1 MAIEGPLREL
11 ALTDVFQLLDLSRK
25 TGTLTITPEDG
36 RSRPA
41 LVRFDRGAVVAAELG
56 HAHERL
62 GHLLRRAGKV
72 TEAQIEAA
80 QLVQKYAPGRGLGAI
95 LVEQGVV
102 TADEV
107 RRQLKFQIQ
116 EIVFEL
122 IQWKEGYF
130 RFEEGVVTANGNVP
144 VRVSTE
150 SLLMEAAR
158 RVDEWSTLETKIP
171 HMGVI
176 PVFVMDSPD
185 GPTLDLHPKE
195 WEVLAEIDGTRTL
208 KEIAQTLGRAD
219 FDVAKI
225 AYGLVA
231 TGVADIREEPAERVL
246 TPTAGGMDR
255 PLRDALGEAQL
266 ALADGAADR
275 ARRVL
280 DELARAH
287 PDRPEVYTL
296 LAEAQRRLGRW
307 GEAMISLG
315 RAAALD
321 PLAGPVH
328 YQMGFAAAHTGDLH
342 RAREAWDT
350 YLRLDDAGDAARR
363 QRAARARDAADA
375 LLSVMGEEVR

>member
-25 TGTLTITPEDG
+25 TGVLSITPEGG
-36 RSRPA
+36 RHRPA
-41 LVRFDRGAVVAAELG
+41 LVRFDRGAVTGAELG
-56 HAHERL
+56 QAHERL
-62 GHLLRRAGKV
+62 GHLLLRAGKV
-72 TEAQIEAA
+72 TEAQIAGARRA
-80 QLVQKYAPGRGLGAI
+80 QQQGPGRALGTI
-95 LVEQGVV
+95 LVEQGIV
-102 TADEV
+102 TEDDV
-107 RRQLKFQIQ
+107 RRQLRFQIQ

-122 IQWKEGYF
+122 IQWKDGYF
-130 RFEEGVVTANGNVP
+130 RFEEMPPATGGGVT

-176 PVFVMDSPD
+176 PVFVADSPD
-185 GPTLDLHPKE
+185 GPTLDLHPTE

-208 KEIAQTLGRAD
+208 KVIATTLGRAD

-231 TGVADIREEPAERVL
+231 TGVVDIREEPAEA
-246 TPTAGGMDR
+246 PTTAMPMER

-275 ARRVL
+275 ARRLL
-280 DELARAH
+280 DDLSRAH
-287 PDRPEVYTL
+287 PDRAEVYAL
-296 LAEAQRRLGRW
+296 LAEAQQRLGRW
-307 GEAMISLG
+307 GEAVIALG

-321 PLAGPVH
+321 PLAGQTH
-328 YQMGFAAAHTGDLH
+328 YHLGFAAAHTGDLH

-350 YLRLDDAGDAARR
+350 YLRLDEAGNDRVGKS
-363 QRAARARDAADA
+363 RALRARDAADS
-375 LLSVMGEEVR
+375 LLAVMEEEGR

>member
-25 TGTLTITPEDG
+25 TGTLSIAPEGG
-36 RSRPA
+36 RHRPA
-41 LVRFDRGAVVAAELG
+41 LVRFDRGAVVGAELG
-56 HAHERL
+56 QAHERL
-62 GHLLRRAGKV
+62 GHLLLRAGKV
-72 TEAQIEAA
+72 TEAQIHAA
-80 QLVQKYAPGRGLGAI
+80 RRAQQQSPGRALGTV

-102 TADEV
+102 TEDDV
-107 RRQLKFQIQ
+107 RRQLRFQIQ

-122 IQWKEGYF
+122 IQWKDGYF
-130 RFEEGVVTANGNVP
+130 RFEEGPPASNGNVG

-176 PVFVMDSPD
+176 PVLVADTPD
-185 GPTLDLHPKE
+185 GTTLDLHPTE
-195 WEVLAEIDGTRTL
+195 WEVLAEIDGQRPL
-208 KEIAQTLGRAD
+208 KLIASALGRAD

-231 TGVADIREEPAERVL
+231 TGVVDILEEAPQPAPAVPME
-246 TPTAGGMDR
+246 R

-275 ARRVL
+275 ARRIL

-287 PDRPEVYTL
+287 PDRAEIYTL
-296 LAEAQRRLGRW
+296 LAQAHRRLGRW
-307 GEAMISLG
+307 GEALIALG

-321 PLAGPVH
+321 PLAGAVH

-363 QRAARARDAADA
+363 TRAERARDAADA
-375 LLSVMGEEVR
+375 LLSVMDEEGE

>member
-25 TGTLTITPEDG
+25 TGVLSITPEGG
-36 RSRPA
+36 RHRPA
-41 LVRFDRGAVVAAELG
+41 LVRFDRGAVTAAELG
-56 HAHERL
+56 QAHERL
-62 GHLLRRAGKV
+62 GHLLLRAGKV
-72 TEAQIEAA
+72 TEAQIAA
-80 QLVQKYAPGRGLGAI
+80 ARRAQQNGRGRALGTI
-95 LVEQGVV
+95 LVEEGIVSE
-102 TADEV
+102 DDV
-107 RRQLKFQIQ
+107 RRQLRFQIQ

-122 IQWKEGYF
+122 IQWKDGYF
-130 RFEEGVVTANGNVP
+130 RFEEGPAQSGGGVT

-176 PVFVMDSPD
+176 PVFVADSPD
-185 GPTLDLHPKE
+185 GPTLDLHPSE

-208 KEIAQTLGRAD
+208 KAIAAQLGRAD
-219 FDVAKI
+219 FEVAKI
-225 AYGLVA
+225 AYGLVS
-231 TGVADIREEPAERVL
+231 TGVVDIREEPAEV
-246 TPTAGGMDR
+246 PAAPPMER

-275 ARRVL
+275 ARRLL
-280 DELARAH
+280 DDLARVH
-287 PDRPEVYTL
+287 PDRPEVYAL
-296 LAEAQRRLGRW
+296 LAEAQQRLGRW
-307 GEAMISLG
+307 GEAVIALG

-321 PLAGPVH
+321 PLAGTLH

-363 QRAARARDAADA
+363 TRARQGRDAADA
-375 LLSVMGEEVR
+375 LLAIMDEEGR

>member
-25 TGTLTITPEDG
+25 TGVLSITPEG
-36 RSRPA
+36 GKHRPA
-41 LVRFDRGAVVAAELG
+41 LVRFDRGAVTGAELG
-56 HAHERL
+56 QAHERL
-62 GHLLRRAGKV
+62 GHLLLRAGKV
-72 TEAQIEAA
+72 TEAQIAA
-80 QLVQKYAPGRGLGAI
+80 ARLSQQQGPGRALGTI
-95 LVEQGVV
+95 LVEQGIV
-102 TADEV
+102 TEDDV
-107 RRQLKFQIQ
+107 RRQLRFQIQ

-122 IQWKEGYF
+122 IQWKDGYF
-130 RFEEGVVTANGNVP
+130 RFEEAPPQANPGVT

-176 PVFVMDSPD
+176 PVFVADSPE
-185 GPTLDLHPKE
+185 GPTLDLHPTE

-208 KEIAQTLGRAD
+208 KVIATTLGRAD

-231 TGVADIREEPAERVL
+231 TGVVDIRDEPADA
-246 TPTAGGMDR
+246 PMTAMPMER

-266 ALADGAADR
+266 ALADGAPDR

-280 DELARAH
+280 DDLSRAH
-287 PDRPEVYTL
+287 PDRAEVYTL
-296 LAEAQRRLGRW
+296 LAEAQQRLGRW
-307 GEAMISLG
+307 GEAVIALG

-321 PLAGPVH
+321 PLAGQTH
-328 YQMGFAAAHTGDLH
+328 YHLGFAAAHTGDLH

-350 YLRLDDAGDAARR
+350 YLRLDDSGNDRVGR
-363 QRAARARDAADA
+363 SRAERARDAADT
-375 LLSVMGEEVR
+375 LLAVMEEEGR

>member
-25 TGTLTITPEDG
+25 TGVLSIAPEGG
-36 RSRPA
+36 RHRPA

-56 HAHERL
+56 QAHERL
-62 GHLLRRAGKV
+62 GHLLLRAGKV
-72 TEAQIEAA
+72 TEAQIAA
-80 QLVQKYAPGRGLGAI
+80 ARMVQQKGTGRALGTI
-95 LVEQGVV
+95 LVEQGIV
-102 TADEV
+102 TEDDV
-107 RRQLKFQIQ
+107 RRQLRFQIQ

-122 IQWKEGYF
+122 IQWKDGYF
-130 RFEEGVVTANGNVP
+130 RFEEGTGAAPGGVN

-176 PVFVMDSPD
+176 PVFVADSPD
-185 GPTLDLHPKE
+185 GPTLDLHPSE

-208 KEIAQTLGRAD
+208 KTIAAQLGRAD

-225 AYGLVA
+225 AYGLVS
-231 TGVADIREEPAERVL
+231 TGVVDIRDEPAEAPTTA
-246 TPTAGGMDR
+246 TPMER

-266 ALADGAADR
+266 SLADGAPDR
-275 ARRVL
+275 ARRLL
-280 DELARAH
+280 DDLARAH
-287 PDRPEVYTL
+287 PDRPEVYVL
-296 LAEAQRRLGRW
+296 LAEAQQRLGRW
-307 GEAMISLG
+307 GEAVIALG

-321 PLAGPVH
+321 PLAGTVH

-342 RAREAWDT
+342 RARDAWDT

-363 QRAARARDAADA
+363 TRAGTGRDAADA
-375 LLSVMGEEVR
+375 LLAIMDEEGR

>member
-25 TGTLTITPEDG
+25 TGVLSITPEG
-36 RSRPA
+36 GKHRPA
-41 LVRFDRGAVVAAELG
+41 LVRFDRGAVTGAELG
-56 HAHERL
+56 QAHERL
-62 GHLLRRAGKV
+62 GHLLLRAGKV
-72 TEAQIEAA
+72 TESQIAA
-80 QLVQKYAPGRGLGAI
+80 ARLSQQQGPGRALGTI
-95 LVEQGVV
+95 LVEQGIV
-102 TADEV
+102 TEDDV
-107 RRQLKFQIQ
+107 RRQLRFQIQ

-122 IQWKEGYF
+122 IQWKDGYF
-130 RFEEGVVTANGNVP
+130 RFEEGPPQTGAGVT

-176 PVFVMDSPD
+176 PVFVADSPE
-185 GPTLDLHPKE
+185 GPTLDLHPTE

-208 KEIAQTLGRAD
+208 KVIATTLGRAD

-231 TGVADIREEPAERVL
+231 TGVVDIRDEPADA
-246 TPTAGGMDR
+246 PMTAMPMER

-275 ARRVL
+275 ARRLL
-280 DELARAH
+280 DDLSRAH
-287 PDRPEVYTL
+287 PDRAEVYTL
-296 LAEAQRRLGRW
+296 LADAQQRLGRW
-307 GEAMISLG
+307 GEAVIALG

-321 PLAGPVH
+321 PLAGMTH
-328 YQMGFAAAHTGDLH
+328 YHLGFAAAHTGDMH

-350 YLRLDDAGDAARR
+350 YLRLDDSGSDRVGR
-363 QRAARARDAADA
+363 SRAERARDAADT
-375 LLSVMGEEVR
+375 LLAVMEEEGR

>member
-25 TGTLTITPEDG
+25 TGVLSITPEGG
-36 RSRPA
+36 RHRPA
-41 LVRFDRGAVVAAELG
+41 LVRFDRGAVTAAELG
-56 HAHERL
+56 QAHERL
-62 GHLLRRAGKV
+62 GHLLLRAGKV
-72 TEAQIEAA
+72 TEAQIAA
-80 QLVQKYAPGRGLGAI
+80 ARRAQQNGTGRALGTI
-95 LVEQGVV
+95 LVEEGIVSE
-102 TADEV
+102 DDV
-107 RRQLKFQIQ
+107 RRQLRFQIQ

-122 IQWKEGYF
+122 IQWKDGYF
-130 RFEEGVVTANGNVP
+130 RFEEGAAQSGGGVS

-176 PVFVMDSPD
+176 PVFVADSPD
-185 GPTLDLHPKE
+185 GPTLDLHPSE

-208 KEIAQTLGRAD
+208 KAIAAQLGRAD
-219 FDVAKI
+219 FEVAKI
-225 AYGLVA
+225 AYGLVS
-231 TGVADIREEPAERVL
+231 TGVVDIREEPAEA
-246 TPTAGGMDR
+246 PTAAVPMER

-275 ARRVL
+275 ARRLL
-280 DELARAH
+280 DDLARVH
-287 PDRPEVYTL
+287 PDRPEVYAL
-296 LAEAQRRLGRW
+296 LAEAQQRLGRW
-307 GEAMISLG
+307 GEAVIALG

-321 PLAGPVH
+321 PLAGTIH

-350 YLRLDDAGDAARR
+350 YLRLDDAGDAPRR
-363 QRAARARDAADA
+363 TRAQRGRDAADA
-375 LLSVMGEEVR
+375 LLGIMDEEGR